1 MIRFNIVK
9 NHGTLI
15 IGGRLFYVEGT
26 PVRETTLDAYGNHR
40 YDFRNEV
47 RLPQGPYEVA
57 DSAET
62 RIELDRLADEGVV
75 EILMEEAA

>member
-1 MIRFNIVK
+1 MIRFKILK
-9 NHGTLI
+9 NHGTLV
-15 IGGRLFYVEGT
+15 IGGRLFHVEGT
-26 PVRETTLDAYGNHR
+26 PVRETVVDAYGNYR

-62 RIELDRLADEGVV
+62 RIELDRLAEDGVI
-75 EILMEEAA
+75 EILSEDAA

>member
-1 MIRFNIVK
+1 VIRFRLLK

-15 IGGRLFYVEGT
+15 VGGRLFHVEGT
-26 PVRETTLDAYGNHR
+26 PVRETVLDAYGNHR

-47 RLPQGPYEVA
+47 RLPQGPFEVA

-62 RIELDRLADEGVV
+62 RIELDRLADDGVV
-75 EILMEEAA
+75 EVLTEDAA